1 MAATWHGWLRG
12 VLTGPAVALT
22 GLGCGLVQAQQTAG
36 DEAQLQ
42 ALRSEILGMIGDA
55 PCANLVHC
63 RLLALGTRPCGGADE
78 YFAYSSHTANR
89 AVLENKA
96 LEYTLIQEDVQRAK
110 SVAGVCVV
118 LPEPRLVCVDRRCRA
133 VSEQ

>member
-1 MAATWHGWLRG
+1 
-12 VLTGPAVALT
+12 
-22 GLGCGLVQAQQTAG
+22 
-36 DEAQLQ
+36 
-42 ALRSEILGMIGDA
+42 MIGDA

-133 VSEQ
+133 VGEQ